1 MKRFRITI
9 IAVCII
15 LGWLAYTDLSLYLR
29 NPEPLNIS
37 IVDLENKGA
46 PREWLQVDDGVQN
59 LLQAINMSG
68 TMEVTS
74 FLVPLKPSKDN
85 VKETRVWFETRD
97 PKILDLLKTYYFL
110 LNTDEERKEF
120 VEKNEDSFF
129 ARRQCIGLT
138 ADSIVAESNRKKLV
152 ELLQSMNVPVA
163 EGTIFIS
170 EGKQP
175 FLWRGVFFAIISIA
189 GLIKV
194 GSTVVKRNKE

>member
-1 MKRFRITI
+1 MKRFRVTI

-37 IVDLENKGA
+37 IAELEANGA
-46 PREWLQVDDGVQN
+46 PREWLQIDDGVQN

-74 FLVPLKPSKDN
+74 FLVPLKQTKDSPE
-85 VKETRVWFETRD
+85 ETRVWFETHD

-110 LNTDEERKEF
+110 LNTEQERDKF
-120 VEKNEDSFF
+120 VQENEDIFF
-129 ARRQCIGLT
+129 AQHKCIGLT
-138 ADSIVAESNRKKLV
+138 ADSLVAESNRNKLV
-152 ELLQSMNVPVA
+152 ELLQAMNVPVA
-163 EGTIFIS
+163 ADTIFIS

-175 FLWRGVFFAIISIA
+175 FLWRGVFFAVISIA
-189 GLIKV
+189 GLIRV
-194 GSTVVKRNKE
+194 GATLVRPDKA